1 MLGLFILIPNNLLL
15 YLLLKVLWLILDIIS
30 TISFFRGAIYIVQKH
45 TEPFIL
51 NVGNDSNNKD
61 MHRDMIMRI
70 DRDYINKNSFKI
82 KAVIR
87 RDRKIRLRKNIL
99 N

>member
-1 MLGLFILIPNNLLL
+1 MADPRHNKHYQL
-15 YLLLKVLWLILDIIS
+15 
-30 TISFFRGAIYIVQKH
+30 FRGAIYIVQRH
-45 TEPFIL
+45 TKPFIL

-87 RDRKIRLRKNIL
+87 RDRNSKN
-99 N
+99 